1 MCILRVAQ
9 ALLALGILV
18 TTAFIAIQYEIGGGG
33 SPSQVNFLLFL
44 SVSTLVLAL
53 PYLTF
58 SHHYFPHAAH
68 KFGIFAAEFVT
79 MVFWFGGFIAL
90 AVFTTE
96 FLGCSAP
103 VCGAAQA
110 ATTFAAIEWV
120 LFMIST
126 VMSIV
131 YFWTRN
137 SNDGRLPDISGG
149 LTGLGETAAPP
160 MQT

>member
-1 MCILRVAQ
+1 MFMFILRVAQ
-9 ALLALGILV
+9 ALLALGVLI
-18 TTAFIAIQYEIGGGG
+18 TTAFVANQYDTPGGG
-33 SPSQVNFLLFL
+33 SPSQVNFLLFA
-44 SVSTLVLAL
+44 SVWTLVLAL

-58 SHHYFPHAAH
+58 SYHYFPDAAH

-90 AVFTTE
+90 AVFTTD

-110 ATTFAAIEWV
+110 ATTLAAIEWV

-126 VMSIV
+126 IMSIV
-131 YFWTRN
+131 HLWRTRN
-137 SNDGRLPDISGG
+137 SNDGRP
-149 LTGLGETAAPP
+149 APE
-160 MQT
+160 MKTTTV